1 MKVEHLWSFLVGA
14 ILRQWWLIALTIVVA
29 AGVGFFATSGAQTEF
44 TGRATVV
51 IDSAVVSKGS
61 GIPEAEPLLKNL
73 QADTFFE
80 SVAATAGMTPSELSS
95 GAKIYTTGTP
105 QDRLIAEFTSP
116 DEALAE
122 RVAAALA
129 EAAVA
134 EARAMGKVEL
144 DKQRAI
150 VENTRAAIADLE
162 QFRGTSEWERTDVV
176 YKVWQLKK
184 DLASGEAALTLAER
198 AYVFNGETSVSQ
210 TVTASRDRISA
221 AVAAAFVGIIAG
233 LALALIRE
241 RRRLSVAGA

>member
-1 MKVEHLWSFLVGA
+1 MKVENLWSFLVGA
-14 ILRQWWLIALTIVVA
+14 IVRQWWLIALTVVVA

-73 QADTFFE
+73 QSDRFFE
-80 SVAATAGMTPSELSS
+80 SAAAAAGMTPSELSS
-95 GAKIYTTGTP
+95 GSRVYTTGTP
-105 QDRLIAEFTSP
+105 QDRLITEYTSP
-116 DEALAE
+116 DQDLAE
-122 RVAAALA
+122 KTAAILA
-129 EAAVA
+129 QAAVD

-144 DKQRAI
+144 DKQAAI

-162 QFRGTSEWERTDVV
+162 QFKGSSEWERTDVV
-176 YKVWQLKK
+176 FKVWQLKK

-198 AYVFNGETSVSQ
+198 AYVYDGNTKVSQ
-210 TVTASRDRISA
+210 TVTASRDRMSS
-221 AVAAAFVGIIAG
+221 AVAAAFAGLIAG

-241 RRRLSVAGA
+241 RRRMQAAGA

>member
-1 MKVEHLWSFLVGA
+1 MKVENLWSFLVGT
-14 ILRQWWLIALTIVVA
+14 IVRQWWLIALTVVVA

-73 QADTFFE
+73 QSDAFFA
-80 SVAATAGMTPSELSS
+80 SVAATAGMTPAELSS

-116 DEALAE
+116 DKVMAEKTAAVLAQ
-122 RVAAALA
+122 
-129 EAAVA
+129 AAVA

-162 QFRGTSEWERTDVV
+162 VFKGTSEWERTDVV
-176 YKVWQLKK
+176 FKVWQLKK
-184 DLASGEAALTLAER
+184 DLASGEAALALAER
-198 AYVFNGETSVSQ
+198 AYVFSGETSVAQ
-210 TVTASRDRISA
+210 TVTASKDRMSA
-221 AVAAAFVGIIAG
+221 AVAAAFVGIIVG
-233 LALALIRE
+233 LALALTRE
-241 RRRLSVAGA
+241 RLRLQAAGA